1 MPYFLSARLK
11 NKNNGVTLIELLLVI
26 ALVGFLV
33 LLIGNLPNSI
43 NLIGKANHQ
52 SIALKIASKALE
64 DKRGLQYVNL
74 ANGEAALSDP
84 RLLKLPSSNGLVLVE
99 NCDPLICTQEE
110 NAKQILVRV
119 TWKESGKNQEVSL
132 KTLIS
137 EGGLSK

>member
-1 MPYFLSARLK
+1 MPYSLLVRS
-11 NKNNGVTLIELLLVI
+11 KNNKGVTLIELLLVI

-33 LLIGNLPNSI
+33 LLIANLPNSI

-64 DKRGLQYVNL
+64 DKRGLQYANL

-84 RLLKLPSSNGLVLVE
+84 RLLKLPSSGGLVLVE
-99 NCDPLICTQEE
+99 DCDPVVCASGET
-110 NAKQILVRV
+110 AKQVLVKV
-119 TWKESGKNQEVSL
+119 TWIENGKNQEVSL

>member
-1 MPYFLSARLK
+1 MPYFLQARS
-11 NKNNGVTLIELLLVI
+11 KNNKGVSLIELLLVI
-26 ALVGFLV
+26 AMVGFLV

-64 DKRGLQYVNL
+64 DKRGLQYANL

-84 RLLKLPSSNGLVLVE
+84 RLLKLPSSGGLVLVE
-99 NCDPLICTQEE
+99 DYDSTIKQVLI
-110 NAKQILVRV
+110 KV
-119 TWKESGKNQEVSL
+119 TWIENGKNQEVSL
-132 KTLIS
+132 KTLVS